1 MAFKLNVHRRIF
13 PFKKPFRITGFS
25 FEASD
30 TVVVE
35 LYDGEFVGQGEGVG
49 VYYLGE
55 TGPSLLAQI
64 ESCRDD
70 IEGGVTRQELQSL
83 MPPGGARNA
92 VDCALWD
99 LECHRSGKTIWELT
113 DISPNSV
120 NTVMT
125 IPIDDTPQKMA
136 ESAAQAADYPTLKIK
151 LDSTD
156 PVERM
161 SAIRDARPDA
171 TLVIDANQG
180 FSPTQL
186 KELIDPF
193 AALGVAMLE
202 QPLPRGGDEALDSFT
217 SPIPIC
223 ADESCL
229 HRGELAA
236 VLPRYDMINIK
247 LDKTGGLTEAL
258 ALAQEAKASG
268 KSIMVGNMT
277 GTSLSMAPS
286 FVVAQ
291 LCNFVDLDGPLML
304 KSDYA
309 NGMRYCG
316 PQLSAPRS
324 QFWGGMQ

>member
-1 MAFKLNVHRRIF
+1 MALKLNAHRRIF
-13 PFKKPFRITGFS
+13 PLKSPFRITGFS
-25 FEASD
+25 FEVTD

-49 VYYLGE
+49 VYYLDE
-55 TGPSLLAQI
+55 TGASLLEQI
-64 ESCRDD
+64 ESYRDD
-70 IEGGVTRQELQSL
+70 IERGMTRQELQSL

-99 LECHRSGKTIWELT
+99 LESHRLGKTIWELT
-113 DISPNSV
+113 GISPNSV
-120 NTVMT
+120 KTVMT
-125 IPIDDTPQKMA
+125 IPIEDTPQKMA
-136 ESAAQAADYPTLKIK
+136 AKAAQAADYPTLKIK
-151 LDSTD
+151 LDSVN

-161 SAIRDARPDA
+161 SAIRAARPDA

-186 KELIDPF
+186 KELVDPF
-193 AALGVAMLE
+193 AALDIAMLE

-229 HRGELAA
+229 HRGELADA
-236 VLPRYDMINIK
+236 LPRYDMINIK
-247 LDKTGGLTEAL
+247 LDKAGGLTEAL
-258 ALAQEAKASG
+258 ALAEEAKASG
-268 KSIMVGNMT
+268 KSIMAGNMT
-277 GTSLSMAPS
+277 GTSLSMAPA

-291 LCNFVDLDGPLML
+291 LCNFVDLDGPLIL

-309 NGMRYCG
+309 NGMRYRG
-316 PQLSAPRS
+316 PQVSAPRS
-324 QFWGGMQ
+324 QFWGGM